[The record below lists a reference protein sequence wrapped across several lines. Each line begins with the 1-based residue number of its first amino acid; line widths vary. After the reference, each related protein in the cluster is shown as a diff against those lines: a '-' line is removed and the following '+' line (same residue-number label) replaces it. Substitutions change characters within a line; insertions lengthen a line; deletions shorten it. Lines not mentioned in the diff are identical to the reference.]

1 MYTQSNVCTLA
12 MDLRILL
19 LATILV
25 ISASNGHQETKKSAT
40 FKSVSAVLNNMG
52 AIRKIASIA
61 KKKMMRTRVLK
72 DEETCGTC
80 VEMVEDFKTLIAS
93 DYAVNDI
100 NSLGGAVR
108 LLIISNIFRYRKLYF
123 LDLRDFL
130 YGNTRN

>member
-1 MYTQSNVCTLA
+1 

-40 FKSVSAVLNNMG
+40 FKSVSAVLNNIG
-52 AIRKIASIA
+52 AIRKIAAIA
-61 KKKMMRTRVLK
+61 KKMMRTRVLK

-108 LLIISNIFRYRKLYF
+108 LLIISNI
-123 LDLRDFL
+123 
-130 YGNTRN
+130 